1 MQGINVTFSRIATE
15 ERGRNQGSSIDVC
28 MWREGLFFI

>member
-15 ERGRNQGSSIDVC
+15 EGGRNQGSYTDGSGGKVS
-28 MWREGLFFI
+28 L